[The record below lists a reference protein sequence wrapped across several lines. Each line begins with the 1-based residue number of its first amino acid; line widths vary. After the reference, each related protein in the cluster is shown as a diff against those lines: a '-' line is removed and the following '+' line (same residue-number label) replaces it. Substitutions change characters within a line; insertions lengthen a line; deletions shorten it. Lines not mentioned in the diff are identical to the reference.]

1 MTRLHEP
8 CQPIVCH
15 KFIQP
20 PPRRHLFTHAAPP
33 LAYADAGA
41 RRTRPLLLRQLQQ
54 QRQQQQQPQ
63 QPQPRRGLA
72 TNPSIA
78 TTTMTTTA
86 AVASSSSS
94 SAAASVTEQL
104 IGLEAAHGAHN
115 HAPLLVVYSIM

>member
-1 MTRLHEP
+1 MQRLVSVRMRA
-8 CQPIVCH
+8 Q
-15 KFIQP
+15 
-20 PPRRHLFTHAAPP
+20 
-33 LAYADAGA
+33 
-41 RRTRPLLLRQLQQ
+41 RTRPLLLRQLQQ

-94 SAAASVTEQL
+94 SSAAASVTEQL

>member
-1 MTRLHEP
+1 MQRLVSVRMRA
-8 CQPIVCH
+8 Q
-15 KFIQP
+15 
-20 PPRRHLFTHAAPP
+20 
-33 LAYADAGA
+33 
-41 RRTRPLLLRQLQQ
+41 RTRPLLLRQLQQ

-94 SAAASVTEQL
+94 AAASVTEQL